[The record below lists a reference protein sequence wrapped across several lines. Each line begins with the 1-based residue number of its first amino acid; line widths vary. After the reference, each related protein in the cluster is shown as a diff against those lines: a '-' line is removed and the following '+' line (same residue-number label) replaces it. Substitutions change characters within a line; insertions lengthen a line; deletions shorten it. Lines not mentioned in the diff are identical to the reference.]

1 MKNFNYILTAIVI
14 VSACGGGV
22 EDKQTQFYKKEQ
34 TTPQKLEVFIDASGV
49 IEAISSVE
57 IKSKAS
63 GEVLFLGAEVGDFI
77 DKGFML
83 AQIDQ
88 RTANNIVDQ
97 TESDLEAAK
106 VRLLNAES
114 QYERGIELHRNSSIS
129 DKDFEDI
136 KENFAQAK
144 STLVRNEVSYENAKI
159 ALDDTVVKSPIDGTV
174 ISRPVEV
181 GQVISSP
188 TSAFGE
194 GSIIMTMADLSKVR
208 VRALVDEID
217 VGKVEIGQEVSIKVA
232 AYRDKEFIGT
242 VSKIEPKAYV
252 QQNVT
257 TFPVLIDIDNKE
269 NLLLIG
275 MNTDVV
281 IQILKKDQNFI
292 MYKKDKWL
300 RSKDIFPIQKKN
312 TDFVKIFKS
321 FLNCKYKWGGK
332 TFKGIDCSAL
342 LQIFYKFNNNFFPR
356 DTIDQVKLKKGA
368 GYKKKFKKGDI
379 IFWKGHVAICINT
392 NDLIHAYGPKKRV
405 IIMPIKKTIK
415 LIKETA
421 KLDVKKVTRI

>member
-1 MKNFNYILTAIVI
+1 MKNLLLSISSLVFLYG
-14 VSACGGGV
+14 CGGGSDTS
-22 EDKQTQFYKKEQ
+22 ETQFYKTQK
-34 TTPQKLEVFIDASGV
+34 TTPQTLDVSIEASGA

-63 GEVLFLGAEVGDFI
+63 GEVLFLGAEVGDSVN
-77 DKGFML
+77 KGSTL

-97 TESDLEAAK
+97 TLSDLEAAK
-106 VRLLNAES
+106 VRLVNAES
-114 QYERGIELHRNSSIS
+114 QYERGKELHKNSSIS

-136 KENFAQAK
+136 KENYAQAK
-144 STLVRNEVSYENAKI
+144 STVVRTEVSFENAKI
-159 ALDDTVVKSPIDGTV
+159 SLDDTLVKSPISGTI

-194 GSIIMTMADLSKVR
+194 GSILMTMADLSKVR

-217 VGKVEIGQEVSIKVA
+217 VGKVRLGQSVSIKVA
-232 AYRDKEFIGT
+232 AYRDNEFIGT
-242 VSKIEPKAYV
+242 VTKIEPKAYI

-281 IQILKKDQNFI
+281 IQILNKDVSLSVPT
-292 MYKKDKWL
+292 MSL
-300 RSKDIFPIQKKN
+300 RTRKDIYTAAAVLDIKTESIDEFLKN
-312 TDFVKIFKS
+312 NVDGE
-321 FLNCKYKWGGK
+321 N
-332 TFKGIDCSAL
+332 
-342 LQIFYKFNNNFFPR
+342 FNRFIIIK
-356 DTIDQVKLKKGA
+356 DSKKGPNLQWVKV
-368 GYKKKFKKGDI
+368 GVSDLYNVEIIEGLEIGDVVYI
-379 IFWKGHVAICINT
+379 LPSKSLF
-392 NDLIHAYGPKKRV
+392 DYQERFKKRV
-405 IIMPIKKTIK
+405 
-415 LIKETA
+415 EGSFSFG
-421 KLDVKKVTRI
+421 

>member
-1 MKNFNYILTAIVI
+1 MDKLLILFFSVI
-14 VSACGGGV
+14 VLVGCGGS
-22 EDKQTQFYKKEQ
+22 EENKDTQFYKKQQ
-34 TTPQKLEVFIDASGV
+34 TVPQTLEVSIEASGV
-49 IEAISSVE
+49 IEAISAVE

-63 GEVLFLGAEVGDFI
+63 GEVLFLGAEVGDFVS
-77 DKGFML
+77 KGSVL

-97 TESDLEAAK
+97 AKSDFEASK
-106 VRLLNAES
+106 VRLTNAES
-114 QYERGIELHRNSSIS
+114 QFDRGKELHLNASIS

-136 KENFAQAK
+136 KENYAQAK

-159 ALDDTVVKSPIDGTV
+159 ALDDTVVKSPINGTV

-194 GSIIMTMADLSKVR
+194 GSILMTMADLSKVR

-217 VGKVEIGQEVSIKVA
+217 VGKVSIGQSVSIKVA

-242 VSKIEPKAYV
+242 VSKIEPRAYV

-257 TFPVLIDIDNKE
+257 TFPVLIDIENDE

-281 IQILKKDQNFI
+281 IEVLNKDVAISIPTMSLRTRKDIYSATSIIDLKKEDI
-292 MYKKDKWL
+292 
-300 RSKDIFPIQKKN
+300 DIFLKEK
-312 TDFVKIFKS
+312 VKGENF
-321 FLNCKYKWGGK
+321 
-332 TFKGIDCSAL
+332 D
-342 LQIFYKFNNNFFPR
+342 KFIVIK
-356 DTIDQVKLKKGA
+356 DTKKGPYLSWVKVGVSDLA
-368 GYKKKFKKGDI
+368 NVEIIEGLNIEDVVYILPSKSLFDYQERFKQ
-379 IFWKGHVAICINT
+379 
-392 NDLIHAYGPKKRV
+392 RV
-405 IIMPIKKTIK
+405 K
-415 LIKETA
+415 A
-421 KLDVKKVTRI
+421 NFSFG

>member
-1 MKNFNYILTAIVI
+1 MKNFKYILTTII
-14 VSACGGGV
+14 LVSACGGGA
-22 EDKQTQFYKKEQ
+22 EEKQTQFYKKEQ
-34 TTPQKLEVFIDASGV
+34 TTPQKLEVSIDASGV

-217 VGKVEIGQEVSIKVA
+217 VGKVEIGQKVSIKVA

-281 IQILKKDQNFI
+281 IQILKKDVSLSVPT
-292 MYKKDKWL
+292 MSL
-300 RSKDIFPIQKKN
+300 RTRKDIYTAAAVLDIDKVEID
-312 TDFVKIFKS
+312 T
-321 FLNCKYKWGGK
+321 FLEEKVDGE
-332 TFKGIDCSAL
+332 
-342 LQIFYKFNNNFFPR
+342 NFDRFIVIK
-356 DTIDQVKLKKGA
+356 DSKKGPNLSWVKV
-368 GYKKKFKKGDI
+368 GVSDLYNVEIIEGLSKGDI
-379 IFWKGHVAICINT
+379 VYILPSKSLFDYQSRFKE
-392 NDLIHAYGPKKRV
+392 RV
-405 IIMPIKKTIK
+405 NATFSIG
-415 LIKETA
+415 
-421 KLDVKKVTRI
+421 